1 MALAYTL
8 EIARFFL
15 KDKHKNKQKKKTKQ
29 KQKLMS
35 ESNAFLNDNNVSC
48 FANLRVWLH
57 SCAYEHVT
65 EQQANDKVCL

>member
-1 MALAYTL
+1 VALAYTL

-48 FANLRVWLH
+48 FANLRV
-57 SCAYEHVT
+57 
-65 EQQANDKVCL
+65 